1 MSYVDKLKANIDWKR
16 KSMHIYLD
24 DINGTAIKLEINEEG
39 YCDLESV
46 WFKTIEVT
54 NKLQGFIEALKE
66 YVSKDQL
73 ESILC
78 LWGTSNAI
86 KASNM
91 TEVLQDKLLTKK
103 IIGLGL
109 LKKIITGGV
118 NSTYKVI
125 NKEEQKTMAE
135 IAAKMEKGERVQ
147 VNEPSMIE
155 TGARLRHQGII
166 GQPIVLEEEVIEEE
180 IVEEEKEFQTM
191 TRYVRPVEEKVAKQV
206 KSVKQA
212 VTIIA
217 EKKDHSSMSEG
228 DLRREFKALQH
239 ELEVDKWGE
248 DRTPWAVNDEIQL
261 VKAQLNGFEN
271 RRNAEKYKKEV
282 NSLSPIVPEK
292 KGVQGKSQI
301 LPKKKPLQAL
311 TPVVKKRS

>member
-1 MSYVDKLKANIDWKR
+1 MSYTEKLSFNIDWKR
-16 KSMHIYLD
+16 KTFILHLD
-24 DINGTAIKLEINEEG
+24 DGTALPIKVDDDAIVSG
-39 YCDLESV
+39 YIELES
-46 WFKTIEVT
+46 FKELNLGTLT
-54 NKLQGFIEALKE
+54 GFTESLREIL
-66 YVSKDQL
+66 SKDQMAL
-73 ESILC
+73 FFEICGNS
-78 LWGTSNAI
+78 SAI
-86 KASNM
+86 KISSVAMLFNGDRALAKKALDLGIM
-91 TEVLQDKLLTKK
+91 RGVLANG
-103 IIGLGL
+103 I
-109 LKKIITGGV
+109 
-118 NSTYKVI
+118 NSTWKVV
-125 NKEEQKTMAE
+125 NKEEQKTMKTASDRLKKGG
-135 IAAKMEKGERVQ
+135 IVDSRTWGNILEKVKDRDEV
-147 VNEPSMIE
+147 VEE
-155 TGARLRHQGII
+155 
-166 GQPIVLEEEVIEEE
+166 VEEEEVVV
-180 IVEEEKEFQTM
+180 VEEEKEFQTM

-228 DLRREFKALQH
+228 DLRRELKALQH

>member
-16 KSMHIYLD
+16 KSMHIYLN
-24 DINGTAIKLEINEEG
+24 DINGTAIKLEIDEEG

-46 WFKTIEVT
+46 WFKTIEVN
-54 NKLQGFIEALKE
+54 NKLQGFINDLKE

-135 IAAKMEKGERVQ
+135 IAAKMEKGEKVDNRTWQ
-147 VNEPSMIE
+147 D
-155 TGARLRHQGII
+155 I
-166 GQPIVLEEEVIEEE
+166 GEKVKDRDEVVEEVEEEV
-180 IVEEEKEFQTM
+180 VEEEKEFQTM
-191 TRYVRPVEEKVAKQV
+191 TRYVRPVEEKVV
-206 KSVKQA
+206 KSVKPVKQA
-212 VTIIA
+212 VSIIA
-217 EKKDHSSMSEG
+217 EKKDYSSMSEG
-228 DLRREFKALQH
+228 DLRRELKALQH

-282 NSLSPIVPEK
+282 NSLSPTLPEK
-292 KGVQGKSQI
+292 KGVQGKPQI
-301 LPKKKPLQAL
+301 LPKKKPLQTL